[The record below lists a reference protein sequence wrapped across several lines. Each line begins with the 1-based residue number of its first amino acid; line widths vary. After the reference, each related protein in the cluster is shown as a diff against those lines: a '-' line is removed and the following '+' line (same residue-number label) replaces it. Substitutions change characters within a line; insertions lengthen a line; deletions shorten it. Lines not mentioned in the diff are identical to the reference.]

1 MGEGTCPPN
10 LIAKVLEVLMAAT
23 PALTDDAEAGKS
35 RGAGLLAGFY
45 SLNLMRQLGLMVGI
59 AASMAIGTALV
70 LWMQGGD
77 YKPLYAS
84 LEYVDS
90 GKVMAVLD
98 GSEIKYK
105 LDEKSGALLVE
116 ADKLHQA
123 RLKLADAG
131 MAGDRAAGFELLD
144 KDQPMGSSQFMETA
158 RYRRSLEG
166 ELARTIMSITSVR
179 SARVHLA
186 QPKSSVFI
194 RDSRKPSASVLLD
207 LYPGAP
213 MTKDQVRAIA
223 NLVASSIPEL
233 QMGDVT
239 VVDQKGNLLSRF
251 DDDNDMEAAEK
262 QLAYNKKVE
271 DRVQTRI
278 DDLLQPL
285 LGNGK
290 YRAQV
295 SADVDFT
302 AVEQADET
310 YNPDLPAMRSEQTM
324 EEAKA
329 AGSAPAGGV
338 PGALSNQPPA
348 AGTAPE
354 KANQPAAATG
364 GGTAATP
371 GATPSASPQ
380 DTRRSST
387 RNYELDRT
395 VSYTRHQ
402 VGRLKRLTV
411 AVAVDDLT
419 AAGADGKS
427 TRKQWDQAEL
437 DRLTILI
444 KDAVGFDAAR
454 GDSVNVINTAFL
466 ATHEEEAPIVDTPMW
481 QKLAL
486 EYARPVAAFIF
497 AMVFLLAVVR
507 PVFRNL
513 SAVGGASGKGY
524 DSDSALGGGAG
535 GGAGDSGD
543 TTVTLSGGDTLLLPS
558 PNESYEQQ
566 LNAVKGLIAEDPGR
580 VAQVIKR
587 WVAQGE

>member
-1 MGEGTCPPN
+1 
-10 LIAKVLEVLMAAT
+10 MATT
-23 PALTDDAEAGKS
+23 PALTDDAATDGKGRS
-35 RGAGLLAGFY
+35 GGLLEGFY

-59 AASMAIGTALV
+59 AASVAIGTALV
-70 LWMQGGD
+70 LWVQGGD

-98 GSEIKYK
+98 GNDIKYK
-105 LDEKSGALLVE
+105 LDEKSGALLVD
-116 ADKLHQA
+116 ADKIHQA

-144 KDQPMGSSQFMETA
+144 KEQPLGSSQFMETT

-166 ELARTIMSITSVR
+166 ELARTVMSITSVR
-179 SARVHLA
+179 NARVHLA

-194 RDSRKPSASVLLD
+194 RDTRKPSASVLLE
-207 LYPGAP
+207 LYPG
-213 MTKDQVRAIA
+213 TSLSKDQVRAIA
-223 NLVASSIPEL
+223 NLVASSVPDMQL
-233 QMGDVT
+233 ADVT

-251 DDDNDMEAAEK
+251 DDDNDMEQAEK
-262 QLAYNKKVE
+262 QLAYSKKVE
-271 DRVQTRI
+271 DRVMTRL
-278 DDLLQPL
+278 DELLHPL
-285 LGNGK
+285 LGDGK

-324 EEAKA
+324 EEKKA
-329 AGSAPAGGV
+329 AGISDAGGV

-354 KANQPAAATG
+354 TANQAAAP
-364 GGTAATP
+364 GTAATP
-371 GATPSASPQ
+371 GAAPAAPQQ
-380 DTRRSST
+380 DTRRSAT

-395 VSYTRHQ
+395 ISYTRHQ
-402 VGRLKRLTV
+402 VGRLKRITV

-419 AAGADGKS
+419 IAGEDGKA

-444 KDAVGFDAAR
+444 KDAVGFDASR
-454 GDSVNVINTAFL
+454 GDSVNVINTAFM
-466 ATHEEEAPIVDTPMW
+466 ATHEEEIPFEESPLW

-497 AMVFLLAVVR
+497 ALVFLLTVVR

-513 SAVGGASGKGY
+513 SAAGGTSGKGF
-524 DSDSALGGGAG
+524 DGEAALAGGAG
-535 GGAGDSGD
+535 GDMGD

>member
-1 MGEGTCPPN
+1 
-10 LIAKVLEVLMAAT
+10 MATT
-23 PALTDDAEAGKS
+23 PAVTPDDAEGGK
-35 RGAGLLAGFY
+35 RGPSLLEGFY
-45 SLNLMRQLGLMVGI
+45 SLNLMRQLGLMVGV
-59 AASMAIGTALV
+59 AASAAIGLALV
-70 LWMQGGD
+70 LWVQGGD

-84 LEYVDS
+84 LEYVDA
-90 GKVMAVLD
+90 GKIMAVLD
-98 GSEIKYK
+98 ANEIKYK
-105 LDEKSGALLVE
+105 LDEKSGALLVD
-116 ADKLHQA
+116 ADKLHMA

-144 KDQPMGSSQFMETA
+144 KEQPLGSSQFMETT

-166 ELARTIMSITSVR
+166 ELARTIMAISSVR
-179 SARVHLA
+179 NARVHLA

-194 RDSRKPSASVLLD
+194 RDTRKPSASVLLEM
-207 LYPGAP
+207 YPGTSLA
-213 MTKDQVRAIA
+213 KDQVRAIA
-223 NLVASSIPEL
+223 NLVASSVPDMQL
-233 QMGDVT
+233 ADVT

-251 DDDNDMEAAEK
+251 DDDNDLEEAEK
-262 QLAYNKKVE
+262 HLAYSKKVE
-271 DRVQTRI
+271 DRVKTRI
-278 DDLLQPL
+278 DDLLRPL
-285 LGNGK
+285 LGDGK

-324 EEAKA
+324 EEQRA
-329 AGSAPAGGV
+329 AGTVDGGV

-348 AGTAPE
+348 AGTVPEQVNQQAAGAAPG
-354 KANQPAAATG
+354 AAAP
-364 GGTAATP
+364 A
-371 GATPSASPQ
+371 PQ
-380 DTRRSST
+380 DSRRSAT

-402 VGRLKRLTV
+402 VGRIKRITV
-411 AVAVDDLT
+411 AVAVDDLSLP
-419 AAGADGKS
+419 GEEGKT

-454 GDSVNVINTAFL
+454 GDSVNVINTAFM
-466 ATHEEEAPIVDTPMW
+466 AVPEEEVVFEETPVW
-481 QKLAL
+481 QQLAL
-486 EYARPVAAFIF
+486 EYARPVAGFIF
-497 AMVFLLAVVR
+497 ALMFLLLVVR

-513 SAVGGASGKGY
+513 SAAGGARSF
-524 DSDSALGGGAG
+524 DSEPSLAAMGAAG
-535 GGAGDSGD
+535 GEGGD

>member
-1 MGEGTCPPN
+1 
-10 LIAKVLEVLMAAT
+10 MAAT
-23 PALTDDAEAGKS
+23 PALTDDAAAGKS
-35 RGAGLLAGFY
+35 RGAGLLEGFY

-98 GSEIKYK
+98 SSEIKYK

-166 ELARTIMSITSVR
+166 ELARTIMSISSVR

-194 RDSRKPSASVLLD
+194 RDTRKSSASVLLD

-233 QMGDVT
+233 KMGDVT

-329 AGSAPAGGV
+329 AGTNAAGGV

-354 KANQPAAATG
+354 KANQPQAVTTSG

-371 GATPSASPQ
+371 GAAPASSPQ

-402 VGRLKRLTV
+402 VGKLKRLTV

-466 ATHEEEAPIVDTPMW
+466 AAHEEEAPIVDTPMW

-497 AMVFLLAVVR
+497 AMVFLLTVVR

-513 SAVGGASGKGY
+513 SAAGGGASGRDFDGE
-524 DSDSALGGGAG
+524 GGMGGAG
-535 GGAGDSGD
+535 GAGGDSGD

>member
-1 MGEGTCPPN
+1 ME
-10 LIAKVLEVLMAAT
+10 
-23 PALTDDAEAGKS
+23 
-35 RGAGLLAGFY
+35 GFY

-70 LWMQGGD
+70 LWAQGGD
-77 YKPLYAS
+77 YKPLYSS
-84 LEYVDS
+84 LQYVDS

-98 GSEIKYK
+98 GNEIKYK

-116 ADKLHQA
+116 ADKIHQA

-144 KDQPMGSSQFMETA
+144 KEQPLGSSQFMETT

-166 ELARTIMSITSVR
+166 ELARTVMSITSVR
-179 SARVHLA
+179 NARVHLA

-194 RDSRKPSASVLLD
+194 RDTRKPSASVLLE
-207 LYPGAP
+207 LYPGTS
-213 MTKDQVRAIA
+213 MSKDQVRAIA
-223 NLVASSIPEL
+223 NLVASSVPDMQL
-233 QMGDVT
+233 ADVT

-251 DDDNDMEAAEK
+251 DDDNDMEEAEK
-262 QLAYNKKVE
+262 QLVYSKKVE
-271 DRVQTRI
+271 DRVMTRI
-278 DDLLQPL
+278 DDLLHPL
-285 LGNGK
+285 LGDGK

-324 EEAKA
+324 EEQRA
-329 AGSAPAGGV
+329 AGTVDGGV

-354 KANQPAAATG
+354 KANQAQASTTGAG

-371 GATPSASPQ
+371 GAAPAAAPK
-380 DTRRSST
+380 DTRRSAT

-402 VGRLKRLTV
+402 IGRLKRISV

-419 AAGADGKS
+419 ITGEDGKT

-454 GDSVNVINTAFL
+454 GDSVNIINTAFM
-466 ATHEEEAPIVDTPMW
+466 AVHEEEVPIEETPMW

-486 EYARPVAAFIF
+486 EYARPVAGFIF
-497 AMVFLLAVVR
+497 ALVFLLTVVR

-513 SAVGGASGKGY
+513 SSAGGSGKGF
-524 DSDSALGGGAG
+524 DSEAALAG
-535 GGAGDSGD
+535 GGGTGDMGD

-558 PNESYEQQ
+558 PSESYEQQ
-566 LNAVKGLIAEDPGR
+566 LNAIKGLIAEDPGR

>member
-1 MGEGTCPPN
+1 
-10 LIAKVLEVLMAAT
+10 MAT
-23 PALTDDAEAGKS
+23 SPAITDDAAAGGKARS
-35 RGAGLLAGFY
+35 AGLLEGFY
-45 SLNLMRQLGLMVGI
+45 SLNLMRQLGLMIGI

-70 LWMQGGD
+70 LWVQGGD

-98 GSEIKYK
+98 GSQIKYK
-105 LDEKSGALLVE
+105 LDEKTGALLVE
-116 ADKLHQA
+116 SDQLHQA

-144 KDQPMGSSQFMETA
+144 KEQPLGSSQFMETT

-166 ELARTIMSITSVR
+166 ELARTVMSISSVR
-179 SARVHLA
+179 NARVHLA

-194 RDSRKPSASVLLD
+194 RDTRKPSASVLLE
-207 LYPGAP
+207 LYPG
-213 MTKDQVRAIA
+213 TSLGKDQVRAIA
-223 NLVASSIPEL
+223 NLVASSVPDMQL
-233 QMGDVT
+233 ADVT

-251 DDDNDMEAAEK
+251 DDDNDMEEAEK
-262 QLAYNKKVE
+262 QLAYGKKVE
-271 DRVQTRI
+271 DRVMTRI
-278 DDLLQPL
+278 DDLLRPL
-285 LGNGK
+285 LGDGK

-324 EEAKA
+324 EEARA
-329 AGSAPAGGV
+329 AGTVDGGV

-354 KANQPAAATG
+354 QVNQQTAAGA
-364 GGTAATP
+364 GTAATP
-371 GATPSASPQ
+371 GAAPAASPQ
-380 DTRRSST
+380 DTRRSAT

-402 VGRLKRLTV
+402 VGRLKRITV

-419 AAGADGKS
+419 IAGADGKP

-454 GDSVNVINTAFL
+454 GDSVNIINTAFM
-466 ATHEEEAPIVDTPMW
+466 AVQEEEVPFEETPMW
-481 QKLAL
+481 QKLLL
-486 EYARPVAAFIF
+486 EYARPVAGFIF
-497 AMVFLLAVVR
+497 ALVFLLAVVR

-513 SAVGGASGKGY
+513 SAAGGSASKSY
-524 DSDSALGGGAG
+524 EAEAALAGG
-535 GGAGDSGD
+535 GGAGDMGD

>member
-1 MGEGTCPPN
+1 
-10 LIAKVLEVLMAAT
+10 MATT
-23 PALTDDAEAGKS
+23 PAITDDATAGGKS
-35 RGAGLLAGFY
+35 RGAGLLEGFY

-59 AASMAIGTALV
+59 AASAAIGIALV
-70 LWMQGGD
+70 LWVQGGD

-98 GSEIKYK
+98 GNEIKYK

-116 ADKLHQA
+116 ADKIHQA

-144 KDQPMGSSQFMETA
+144 KEQPLGSSQFMETT

-166 ELARTIMSITSVR
+166 ELARTVMSISSVR
-179 SARVHLA
+179 NARVHLA

-194 RDSRKPSASVLLD
+194 RDTRKPSASVLLE
-207 LYPGAP
+207 LYPG
-213 MTKDQVRAIA
+213 TSLSKDQVRAIA
-223 NLVASSIPEL
+223 NLVASSVPDMQL
-233 QMGDVT
+233 ADVT

-251 DDDNDMEAAEK
+251 DDDNDMEEAEK
-262 QLAYNKKVE
+262 QLAYSKKVE
-271 DRVQTRI
+271 DRVMTRL
-278 DDLLQPL
+278 DELLHPL
-285 LGNGK
+285 LGDGK

-324 EEAKA
+324 EEARA
-329 AGSAPAGGV
+329 AGTVDGGV

-354 KANQPAAATG
+354 QANQQAAAAP
-364 GGTAATP
+364 GTAATP
-371 GATPSASPQ
+371 GAAPAAPPQ
-380 DTRRSST
+380 DTRRSAT

-402 VGRLKRLTV
+402 VGRLKRITV

-419 AAGADGKS
+419 IAGEDGKS

-454 GDSVNVINTAFL
+454 GDSVNVINTAFM
-466 ATHEEEAPIVDTPMW
+466 ATQEVEIPFEETPLW

-486 EYARPVAAFIF
+486 EYARPVAGFIF
-497 AMVFLLAVVR
+497 AMVFLLTVVR

-513 SAVGGASGKGY
+513 SAAGGASGKGF
-524 DSDSALGGGAG
+524 DGEAALAG
-535 GGAGDSGD
+535 GGVGGGDMGD

>member
-1 MGEGTCPPN
+1 
-10 LIAKVLEVLMAAT
+10 MAST
-23 PALTDDAEAGKS
+23 PAMTDDAGGK
-35 RGAGLLAGFY
+35 RGSGLLEGFY
-45 SLNLMRQLGLMVGI
+45 SLNLMRQLGLMVGV
-59 AASMAIGTALV
+59 AASAAIGLALV
-70 LWMQGGD
+70 LWVQGGD

-84 LEYVDS
+84 LEYVDA
-90 GKVMAVLD
+90 GKIMAVLD
-98 GSEIKYK
+98 ANEIKYK
-105 LDEKSGALLVE
+105 LDEKSGALLVDS
-116 ADKLHQA
+116 DKLHMA

-131 MAGDRAAGFELLD
+131 MAGDHAAGFELLD
-144 KDQPMGSSQFMETA
+144 KEQPLGSSQFMETT

-166 ELARTIMSITSVR
+166 ELARTVMSITSVR
-179 SARVHLA
+179 NARVHLA

-194 RDSRKPSASVLLD
+194 RDARKPSASVLLEM
-207 LYPGAP
+207 YPG
-213 MTKDQVRAIA
+213 TSLDKNQVRAIA
-223 NLVASSIPEL
+223 NLVASSVPEM
-233 QMGDVT
+233 QIADVT

-251 DDDNDMEAAEK
+251 DDDNDLEQAEK
-262 QLAYNKKVE
+262 QLVYSKKVE
-271 DRVQTRI
+271 DRVMTRI
-278 DDLLQPL
+278 DDLLHPL
-285 LGNGK
+285 LGDGK

-324 EEAKA
+324 EEQRA
-329 AGSAPAGGV
+329 AGTVDGGV

-348 AGTAPE
+348 AGQAPQQ
-354 KANQPAAATG
+354 ANQQQAAAG
-364 GGTAATP
+364 GAAAP
-371 GATPSASPQ
+371 GAAPAASPQ
-380 DTRRSST
+380 DSRRSAT

-402 VGRLKRLTV
+402 VGRLKRISV
-411 AVAVDDLT
+411 AVAVDDL
-419 AAGADGKS
+419 AVPSEDGKTT

-444 KDAVGFDAAR
+444 KDAVGFDASR
-454 GDSVNVINTAFL
+454 GDSVNVINTAFM
-466 ATHEEEAPIVDTPMW
+466 AVPEQEVPIEETPLW

-486 EYARPVAAFIF
+486 EYARPVAGFVF
-497 AMVFLLAVVR
+497 ALIFLLLVVR

-513 SAVGGASGKGY
+513 SAAGGGKSFETEASMA
-524 DSDSALGGGAG
+524 ALGGAG
-535 GGAGDSGD
+535 GDGGD

>member
-1 MGEGTCPPN
+1 
-10 LIAKVLEVLMAAT
+10 MAT
-23 PALTDDAEAGKS
+23 SPALTDDSAADTKS
-35 RGAGLLAGFY
+35 RGVGLLEGFY

-70 LWMQGGD
+70 LWVQGGD

-84 LEYVDS
+84 LEYVEA

-98 GSEIKYK
+98 SSEIKYK

-116 ADKLHQA
+116 ADKIHQA

-144 KDQPMGSSQFMETA
+144 KDQPLGSSQFMETA

-166 ELARTIMSITSVR
+166 ELARTIASISSVR
-179 SARVHLA
+179 NARVHLA

-194 RDSRKPSASVLLD
+194 RDTRKPSASVLLE
-207 LYPGAP
+207 LYPGTS
-213 MTKDQVRAIA
+213 MSRDQVRAIA
-223 NLVASSIPEL
+223 NLVASSIPEMQL
-233 QMGDVT
+233 ADVT

-251 DDDNDMEAAEK
+251 DEDNDMEEAEK
-262 QLAYNKKVE
+262 QLTYSKKVE
-271 DRVQTRI
+271 DRVRTRI
-278 DDLLQPL
+278 DELLQPL

-324 EEAKA
+324 EEARA
-329 AGSAPAGGV
+329 AGTVDGGV
-338 PGALSNQPPA
+338 PGALANQPPA
-348 AGTAPE
+348 AGVAPE
-354 KANQPAAATG
+354 QVNQQAAAAPG
-364 GGTAATP
+364 AVPATP
-371 GATPSASPQ
+371 PQ
-380 DTRRSST
+380 NTRRSAT

-402 VGRLKRLTV
+402 VGRLKRITV
-411 AVAVDDLT
+411 AVAVDDL
-419 AAGADGKS
+419 AIAGEEGKT
-427 TRKQWDQAEL
+427 TRKQWEQAEL

-454 GDSVNVINTAFL
+454 GDSVNVINTAFM
-466 ATHEEEAPIVDTPMW
+466 AVQEEEIPFEETPLW

-486 EYARPVAAFIF
+486 EYARPVAGFIF

-513 SAVGGASGKGY
+513 SAAAGGHGKGFDNESMGGGVGG
-524 DSDSALGGGAG
+524 
-535 GGAGDSGD
+535 GDMGD
-543 TTVTLSGGDTLLLPS
+543 ATVTLSGGDTLLLPS